1 MNSDVLEAAPAHRPV
16 ISLAWF
22 LKRMVLAIFILV
34 TSFGGLAW
42 LTYASID
49 PRLEAA
55 QRTTIDAQQPTETGA
70 INPRF

>member
-16 ISLAWF
+16 VSLAWF
-22 LKRMVLAIFILV
+22 VKRMVLAIVILAV
-34 TSFGGLAW
+34 SFGGLAW

-55 QRTTIDAQQPTETGA
+55 QRTTIDAPAPTETGA
-70 INPRF
+70 INTRF